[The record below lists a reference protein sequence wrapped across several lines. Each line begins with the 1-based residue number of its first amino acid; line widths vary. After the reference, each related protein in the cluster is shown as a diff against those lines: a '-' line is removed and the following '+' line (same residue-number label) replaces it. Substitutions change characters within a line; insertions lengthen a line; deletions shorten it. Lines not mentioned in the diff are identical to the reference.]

1 MNAIENAKDFIED
14 FQCSDLKAWME
25 LRKFLLKNLIIEDAK
40 AAVKLF
46 SENNFIDLNSRNF
59 LREVEKNNI
68 KGVIEQFHRSVMENL
83 DYILFGGYDWKT
95 PDIVDIL
102 TQIEK
107 SFYPRLKS
115 EIQKHIQQNI
125 FQ

>member
-25 LRKFLLKNLIIEDAK
+25 LRKFLLKNLINKDAK
-40 AAVKLF
+40 VAVKEF
-46 SENNFIDLNSRNF
+46 SENDFIDLNSRNF

-68 KGVIEQFHRSVMENL
+68 KGVTEQFDRSVFENL
-83 DYILFGGYDWKT
+83 DYILFGSYDWET

>member
-1 MNAIENAKDFIED
+1 
-14 FQCSDLKAWME
+14 ME
-25 LRKFLLKNLIIEDAK
+25 LRKFLLKNLINKDAK
-40 AAVKLF
+40 VAVKEF
-46 SENNFIDLNSRNF
+46 SENDFIDLNSRNF

-68 KGVIEQFHRSVMENL
+68 KGVTEQFDRSVFENL
-83 DYILFGGYDWKT
+83 DYILFGSYDWET